1 MGYFIRAEN
10 PSSVQFTINL
20 WRNQTTVQRLEKRE
34 TLTEIVF
41 PYEYQEYVYTG
52 DSLGEGATLAVEICS
67 ICGDVEAYIRPD
79 SPAGPAA
86 ANSPIGECSI
96 DYCRATGPVDYDTS
110 FEPENNCCTLFLDTC
125 EFEARD
131 YYIGVRGV
139 NTVFPARNEHLYLP
153 ARYNIRPLQTNVN
166 VTEVAGSCINTVE
179 YYTPVSDPPKQYAI
193 DIESLNVGAMLRFS
207 MRLPTDAMT
216 PAASARLVA
225 QANQTVGFSD
235 GCPAFGDDNQELSC
249 TTSTSCSFVVPYCKL
264 APYCGGRYYFWADAP
279 RGTEIVVE
287 RYDPTVPII
296 HPDVVY
302 HGSINGPTD
311 VDFDLPFT
319 PNHQIYR
326 IDIDPNLHVDAN
338 FYEKFYAQV
347 RLFNVSQGSVS
358 FTINS
363 GMTPYMSEASCED
376 PIYLNADCTATDS
389 ECYIEMTYDTLV
401 AAANGELRDLPTTFW
416 ITVFGE
422 EQQCEL
428 HSIKYALAV
437 QTNWLITYFPINET
451 VCNTVQE
458 GEYNFHRLRPRAVE
472 TPQESILRIRIED
485 LDVNEAVILSVND
498 HFLATS
504 LSGDGPFVRDS
515 DDLTG
520 ELVTDYIC
528 GYDDLYMTVYGANA
542 DGDDSAIDYRMTVD
556 KIPVR
561 VKDLFDDSVYHADD
575 DDDDACPHEH
585 DFYRFKT
592 AHPNGHHDGAFFRV
606 LVDSEFPTQVYV
618 NKNDFAW
625 AGCAD
630 SGYGENDP
638 EVTGTTSV
646 NVYDFCDFED
656 GTYFIT
662 VVSEGPYYIYTDV
675 RDDAKELTLGEVFR
689 DELEPG
695 MYQMYTLD
703 ICHDWFE
710 ADDRLVV
717 EITDAQNGDVY
728 GWIRRNGNPGNP
740 DEYGYNTCSE
750 ESAFADFGANE
761 SGYDFMVID
770 HCDLNAGQYRILVR
784 AAPHEGSPEA
794 NCAHVTFR
802 LFPYL
807 IDLEIDPVS
816 ITPNVPVTDSVD
828 YYILDRI
835 EADNTPWAN
844 YYKVHPL
851 QEGEGYYEQISHAV
865 VKVHNVEGGLL
876 SVRVMCGH
884 LATALS
890 GYSNGEIY
898 GLAQGSGE
906 DDYYGPLDPEHRM
919 QSGRFPWTYN
929 QLMDNNRT
937 SRFQAGC
944 DGCADFCGEMDY
956 DYNIYGED
964 KSLAIWIP
972 SCYFIWADFYIAVE
986 PLYQPFMD
994 HSVSYTLE
1002 VEQTRDFVLLQPD
1015 HHRVG
1020 RFENDNWDYDFY
1032 YSISAEPQ
1040 SMRWRVVVTEGEG
1053 VLVTVRNHRCP
1064 LQSTWTKQ
1072 VWCDADY
1079 FDRPWMCDLEIPTRA
1094 AHPGDNAYFV
1104 SVNGKNATYSIA
1116 FWRGRENC
1124 HVFTGSGRNEGLDF
1138 CAGLVPYGTWRWDDY
1153 HHLDQEAHCFFE
1165 ELYEHFRVQPCYTG
1179 VTPECNATLQAF
1191 ACYESFRRCDE
1202 QGFYT
1207 GTCRDECA
1215 GVTYECANNFETV
1228 DLEHYNCS
1236 SARYVDGYSETCTGG
1251 RAFNTLDANRQF
1263 FGNEPDLLLFE
1274 SSPDRLYRR
1283 NDASQLHGAF
1293 FAIIALLF
1301 VIFV

>member
-1 MGYFIRAEN
+1 MG
-10 PSSVQFTINL
+10 
-20 WRNQTTVQRLEKRE
+20 
-34 TLTEIVF
+34 
-41 PYEYQEYVYTG
+41 
-52 DSLGEGATLAVEICS
+52 
-67 ICGDVEAYIRPD
+67 
-79 SPAGPAA
+79 
-86 ANSPIGECSI
+86 
-96 DYCRATGPVDYDTS
+96 
-110 FEPENNCCTLFLDTC
+110 
-125 EFEARD
+125 
-131 YYIGVRGV
+131 
-139 NTVFPARNEHLYLP
+139 
-153 ARYNIRPLQTNVN
+153 
-166 VTEVAGSCINTVE
+166 
-179 YYTPVSDPPKQYAI
+179 
-193 DIESLNVGAMLRFS
+193 
-207 MRLPTDAMT
+207 
-216 PAASARLVA
+216 
-225 QANQTVGFSD
+225 
-235 GCPAFGDDNQELSC
+235 
-249 TTSTSCSFVVPYCKL
+249 
-264 APYCGGRYYFWADAP
+264 
-279 RGTEIVVE
+279 
-287 RYDPTVPII
+287 
-296 HPDVVY
+296 
-302 HGSINGPTD
+302 
-311 VDFDLPFT
+311 
-319 PNHQIYR
+319 
-326 IDIDPNLHVDAN
+326 
-338 FYEKFYAQV
+338 
-347 RLFNVSQGSVS
+347 
-358 FTINS
+358 
-363 GMTPYMSEASCED
+363 
-376 PIYLNADCTATDS
+376 
-389 ECYIEMTYDTLV
+389 
-401 AAANGELRDLPTTFW
+401 RDLPTTFW

-451 VCNTVQE
+451 VCNTVDE
-458 GEYNFHRLRPRAVE
+458 GEYNFHRLRPRTVE
-472 TPQESILRIRIED
+472 RPQESILRIRIED
-485 LDVNEAVILSVND
+485 LDVNEAVTLSVND
-498 HFLATS
+498 NFLATS
-504 LSGDGPFVRDS
+504 LSGEGPFVRS
-515 DDLTG
+515 TDDLTG
-520 ELVTDYIC
+520 ELVVDYIC
-528 GYDDLYMTVYGANA
+528 GYDDLYMTVFGSNA
-542 DGDDSAIDYRMTVD
+542 EGEDDTIDYRMTVD

-575 DDDDACPHEH
+575 DDDDACPHPH
-585 DFYRFKT
+585 DFYRFVT
-592 AHPNGHHDGAFFRV
+592 ARPNGHHDGAFFRV

-618 NKNDFAW
+618 NKRDFAW

-638 EVTGTTSV
+638 AQTGTTSV
-646 NVYDFCDFED
+646 NVYDFCVFED

-662 VVSEGPYYIYTDV
+662 VVSEGPYYIYTDI

-807 IDLEIDPVS
+807 IDLEIDPVQ

-898 GLAQGSGE
+898 GLAE
-906 DDYYGPLDPEHRM
+906 EPLDYYGYDYEGPFDPEHRM
-919 QSGRFPWTYN
+919 QSGRYPWN
-929 QLMDNNRT
+929 FRQLMDNRK
-937 SRFQAGC
+937 SRFQEGC
-944 DGCADFCGEMDY
+944 TGCADFCGTMDY
-956 DYNIYGED
+956 DFDIYSED

-986 PLYQPFMD
+986 PAFQPFRD
-994 HSVSYTLE
+994 HHVSYTLE
-1002 VEQTRDFVLLQPD
+1002 VEQTRDYVLLQPD
-1015 HHRVG
+1015 HHHTG

-1079 FDRPWMCDLEIPTRA
+1079 FD
-1094 AHPGDNAYFV
+1094 
-1104 SVNGKNATYSIA
+1104 
-1116 FWRGRENC
+1116 
-1124 HVFTGSGRNEGLDF
+1124 
-1138 CAGLVPYGTWRWDDY
+1138 
-1153 HHLDQEAHCFFE
+1153 
-1165 ELYEHFRVQPCYTG
+1165 
-1179 VTPECNATLQAF
+1179 
-1191 ACYESFRRCDE
+1191 
-1202 QGFYT
+1202 
-1207 GTCRDECA
+1207 
-1215 GVTYECANNFETV
+1215 
-1228 DLEHYNCS
+1228 
-1236 SARYVDGYSETCTGG
+1236 
-1251 RAFNTLDANRQF
+1251 
-1263 FGNEPDLLLFE
+1263 
-1274 SSPDRLYRR
+1274 
-1283 NDASQLHGAF
+1283 
-1293 FAIIALLF
+1293 
-1301 VIFV
+1301 